1 MARSR
6 KKKGINDKL
15 EDLNLVPIMNL
26 VVCLIPMVL
35 LGTAL
40 VKVGVINVNAPNF
53 GMGKSSEEKE
63 DEKKPLNLTLL
74 IGEKGLMIK
83 ASIPLSAIIKPTDGV
98 EVSESGI
105 TIREKNPFKL
115 VDVQVGK
122 NETVKKPFYHFNYPV
137 LYSLLAQIK
146 DGVKEQYPKDTVIKL
161 GVDANIPVK
170 HIIETMDSIR
180 FRLEK
185 DSYTTEEDFME
196 AAVKYEDLGDGKR
209 RPIPLWPDVM
219 FAAKVQ

>member
-1 MARSR
+1 MGRSR
-6 KKKGINDKL
+6 KKGIDDNI

-63 DEKKPLNLTLL
+63 DDKKPLNLTLL
-74 IGEKGLMIK
+74 MGEKGLMIK

-105 TIREKNPFKL
+105 TIREKEPFKL
-115 VDVQVGK
+115 VDVEVGK
-122 NETVKKPFYHFNYPV
+122 NEYIKKPFYHYNYPV

-146 DGVKEQYPKDTVIKL
+146 DGVKDQYPKDTVIKL
-161 GVDANIPVK
+161 GIDANIPVK
-170 HIIETMDSIR
+170 HIIEAMDSIR

-185 DSYTTEEDFME
+185 DTYSKEDDFME
-196 AAVKYEDLGDGKR
+196 AAIKYEEVDGKR

>member
-1 MARSR
+1 MGRS
-6 KKKGINDKL
+6 KKKGIDDNI

-63 DEKKPLNLTLL
+63 DDKKPLNLTLL
-74 IGEKGLMIK
+74 MGEKGLMIK

-105 TIREKNPFKL
+105 TIREKEPFKL
-115 VDVQVGK
+115 VDVEVGK
-122 NETVKKPFYHFNYPV
+122 NEYIKKPFYHYNYPV

-146 DGVKEQYPKDTVIKL
+146 DGVKDQYPKDTVIKL
-161 GVDANIPVK
+161 GIDANIPVK
-170 HIIETMDSIR
+170 HIIEAMDSIR

-185 DSYTTEEDFME
+185 DTYSKEDDFME
-196 AAVKYEDLGDGKR
+196 AAIKYEEVDGKR

>member
-6 KKKGINDKL
+6 KKGINDKL

-53 GMGKSSEEKE
+53 GMGKASEEKE

-74 IGEKGLMIK
+74 MGEKGLMIK

-105 TIREKNPFKL
+105 TIREKEPFKL
-115 VDVQVGK
+115 VDVEVGK
-122 NETVKKPFYHFNYPV
+122 NETVKKPFYHYNYPV

-146 DGVKEQYPKDTVIKL
+146 DGVKDQYPKDTVIKL

-170 HIIETMDSIR
+170 HIIEAMDSIR

-185 DSYTTEEDFME
+185 DSYTKEDEFME
-196 AAVKYEDLGDGKR
+196 AVIKYEEVDGKR

>member
-1 MARSR
+1 MGRSR
-6 KKKGINDKL
+6 KKGIDDNI

-63 DEKKPLNLTLL
+63 DDKKPLNLTLL
-74 IGEKGLMIK
+74 MGEKGLMIK

-105 TIREKNPFKL
+105 TIREKEPFKL
-115 VDVQVGK
+115 VDVEVGK
-122 NETVKKPFYHFNYPV
+122 NETIKKPFYHYNYPV

-146 DGVKEQYPKDTVIKL
+146 DGVKDQYPKDTVIKL
-161 GVDANIPVK
+161 GIDANIPVK
-170 HIIETMDSIR
+170 HIIEAMDSIR

-185 DSYTTEEDFME
+185 DTYSKEDEFME
-196 AAVKYEDLGDGKR
+196 AAIKYEEVDGKR

>member
-1 MARSR
+1 
-6 KKKGINDKL
+6 
-15 EDLNLVPIMNL
+15 MNL
-26 VVCLIPMVL
+26 VVCLIFMVL
-35 LGTAL
+35 LGTVL
-40 VKVGVINVNAPNF
+40 VKVGVINVNVLNF

-63 DEKKPLNLTLL
+63 DDKKPLNLTLL
-74 IGEKGLMIK
+74 MGEKGLMIK

-105 TIREKNPFKL
+105 TIREKEPFKL
-115 VDVQVGK
+115 VDVEVGK
-122 NETVKKPFYHFNYPV
+122 NEYIKKPFYHYNYPV

-146 DGVKEQYPKDTVIKL
+146 DGVKDQYPKDTVIKL
-161 GVDANIPVK
+161 GIDANIPVK
-170 HIIETMDSIR
+170 HIIEAMDSIR

-185 DSYTTEEDFME
+185 DTYSKEDDFME
-196 AAVKYEDLGDGKR
+196 AAIKYEEVDGKR

>member
-6 KKKGINDKL
+6 KKGIDDKL

-53 GMGKSSEEKE
+53 GMGKASEEKE
-63 DEKKPLNLTLL
+63 DDKKPLNLTLL
-74 IGEKGLMIK
+74 MGEKGLMIK

-105 TIREKNPFKL
+105 TIREKEPFKL
-115 VDVQVGK
+115 VDVEVGK
-122 NETVKKPFYHFNYPV
+122 NETVKKPFYHYNYPV

-146 DGVKEQYPKDTVIKL
+146 DGVKDQYPKDTVIKL
-161 GVDANIPVK
+161 GIDANIPVK
-170 HIIETMDSIR
+170 HIIEAMDSIR

-185 DSYTTEEDFME
+185 DSYSKEDDFME
-196 AAVKYEDLGDGKR
+196 ASIKYEEIDGKR

>member
-6 KKKGINDKL
+6 KKGLDDKL

-53 GMGKSSEEKE
+53 GMGKSSSENEE
-63 DEKKPLNLTLL
+63 EKKPLNLTVM
-74 IGEKGLMIK
+74 IGEKAIMIK
-83 ASIPLSAIIKPTDGV
+83 ASVPLNAIIKPTDGV
-98 EVSESGI
+98 DVSESGI
-105 TIREKNPFKL
+105 TIKEVEPFRMHE
-115 VDVQVGK
+115 VEVGK

-137 LYSLLAQIK
+137 LYSLMAQIK
-146 DGVKEQYPKDTVIKL
+146 DGVKDQYPNETVIKL
-161 GVDANIPVK
+161 AVDSNIPVK
-170 HIIETMDSIR
+170 HIIEAMDSIR

-185 DSYTTEEDFME
+185 DTYVKDDEFKE
-196 AAVKYEDLGDGKR
+196 ARVKYEEVDGKR
-209 RPIPLWPDVM
+209 RAVPLWPDVM
-219 FAAKVQ
+219 FAAKAQ

>member
-6 KKKGINDKL
+6 KKGINEKM

-40 VKVGVINVNAPNF
+40 VKIGVINVNAPNF
-53 GMGKSSEEKE
+53 GMGKNTSDSE
-63 DEKKPLNLTLL
+63 DDKKPLNLTVMV
-74 IGEKGLMIK
+74 GEKGLMLK
-83 ASIPLSAIIKPTDGV
+83 ASVPLNEIVKAGDGV

-105 TIREKNPFKL
+105 TIRELKPFAML
-115 VDVQVGK
+115 AVPVGEG
-122 NETVKKPFYHFNYPV
+122 ETVRKPFYFYNYPV

-146 DGVKEQYPKDTVIKL
+146 DGVKEQYPNDTMIKL
-161 GVDANIPVK
+161 AADSSIPVK
-170 HIIETMDSIR
+170 HIIEVMDTIR

-185 DSYTTEEDFME
+185 DSYAKDDAFKE
-196 AAVKYEDLGDGKR
+196 AKVKYEEVDGKR
-209 RPIPLWPDVM
+209 KPVLLWPDVI
-219 FAAKVQ
+219 FAKAQ

>member
-1 MARSR
+1 MGRS
-6 KKKGINDKL
+6 KKKGIDDNI

-63 DEKKPLNLTLL
+63 DDKKPLNLTLL
-74 IGEKGLMIK
+74 MGEKGLMIK

-105 TIREKNPFKL
+105 TIREKEPFKL
-115 VDVQVGK
+115 VDVEVGK
-122 NETVKKPFYHFNYPV
+122 NEYIKKPFYHSNYPV

-146 DGVKEQYPKDTVIKL
+146 DGVKDQYPKDTVIKL
-161 GVDANIPVK
+161 GIDANIPVK
-170 HIIETMDSIR
+170 HIIEAMDSIR

-185 DSYTTEEDFME
+185 DTYSKEDDFME
-196 AAVKYEDLGDGKR
+196 AAIKYEEVDGKR

>member
-6 KKKGINDKL
+6 KKGLDDKI

-53 GMGKSSEEKE
+53 GMGKSSNENE
-63 DEKKPLNLTLL
+63 DEKKPLNLTVM
-74 IGEKGLMIK
+74 IGEKGIMIK
-83 ASIPLSAIIKPTDGV
+83 ASVPLNAIIKPTDGV

-105 TIREKNPFKL
+105 NIKEVEPFRMH
-115 VDVQVGK
+115 DIEVGK
-122 NETVKKPFYHFNYPV
+122 NETVKKPFYHFNFPV
-137 LYSLLAQIK
+137 LYSLMAQIK
-146 DGVKEQYPKDTVIKL
+146 DGVTDQYPNETVIKL
-161 GVDANIPVK
+161 AVDSNIPVK
-170 HIIETMDSIR
+170 HVIEAMDSIR

-185 DSYTTEEDFME
+185 DTYVKDTEFKE
-196 AAVKYEDLGDGKR
+196 ASVKYEEVDGKR
-209 RPIPLWPDVM
+209 RAVPLWPDVM
-219 FAAKVQ
+219 FAAKAQ

>member
-1 MARSR
+1 MGRS
-6 KKKGINDKL
+6 KKKGIDDNI

-26 VVCLIPMVL
+26 VVCLIPMVF

-63 DEKKPLNLTLL
+63 DDKKPLNLTLL
-74 IGEKGLMIK
+74 MGEKGLMIK

-105 TIREKNPFKL
+105 TIREKEPFKL
-115 VDVQVGK
+115 VDVEVGK
-122 NETVKKPFYHFNYPV
+122 NEYIKKPFYHYNYPV

-146 DGVKEQYPKDTVIKL
+146 DGVKDQYPKDTVIKL
-161 GVDANIPVK
+161 GIDANIPVK
-170 HIIETMDSIR
+170 HIIEAMDSIR

-185 DSYTTEEDFME
+185 DTYSKEDDFME
-196 AAVKYEDLGDGKR
+196 AAIKYEEVDGKR

>member
-1 MARSR
+1 MGRSR
-6 KKKGINDKL
+6 KKGIDDNI

-63 DEKKPLNLTLL
+63 DDKKPLNLTLL
-74 IGEKGLMIK
+74 MGEKGLMIK

-105 TIREKNPFKL
+105 TIREKEPFKL
-115 VDVQVGK
+115 VDVEVGK
-122 NETVKKPFYHFNYPV
+122 NEYIKKPFYHYNYPV

-146 DGVKEQYPKDTVIKL
+146 DGVKDQYPKDTVIKL
-161 GVDANIPVK
+161 GIDAHIPVK
-170 HIIETMDSIR
+170 HIIEAMDSIR

-185 DSYTTEEDFME
+185 DTYSKEDDFME
-196 AAVKYEDLGDGKR
+196 ASIKYEEVDGKR